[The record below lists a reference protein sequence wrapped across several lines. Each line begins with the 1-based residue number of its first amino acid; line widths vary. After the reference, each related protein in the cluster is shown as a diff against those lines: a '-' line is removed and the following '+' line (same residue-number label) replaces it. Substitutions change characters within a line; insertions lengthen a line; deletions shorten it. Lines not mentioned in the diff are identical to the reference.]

1 LVPSRGWDVVYL
13 RLDAVYLPA
22 AEALNLDLNTVRS
35 ITDETPA
42 GSARANPGLHLYSY
56 LFTINIG

>member
-1 LVPSRGWDVVYL
+1 MVPFPGWDVVYL

-22 AEALNLDLNTVRS
+22 AEAFNLDLITVRS
-35 ITDETPA
+35 VADETLA
-42 GSARANPGLHLYSY
+42 GSAPANPGLHLYSY